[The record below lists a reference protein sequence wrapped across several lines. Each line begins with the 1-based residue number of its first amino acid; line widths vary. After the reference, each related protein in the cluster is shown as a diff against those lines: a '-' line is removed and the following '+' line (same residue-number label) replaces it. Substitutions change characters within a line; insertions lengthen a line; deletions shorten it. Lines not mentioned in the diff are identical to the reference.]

1 MLRRQWKLKLEE
13 GTTLVSFDVTSLF
26 TKVPIAEALE
36 VIGRRLEKQEA
47 KDRWRTTLSVES
59 AKRLLHL

>member
-1 MLRRQWKLKLEE
+1 MRRQWKLKLEE
-13 GTTLVSFDVTSLF
+13 GTTLVNFDMTSLF

-47 KDRWRTTLSVES
+47 KDRRTTLSVES